1 MPPSDSDRREFPRL
15 KRSIPVRYK
24 FLSSTVRD
32 PAMERVCDGVTQ
44 NLSIG
49 GMMLNG
55 PIPRL
60 DWVKDLLIGRMDI
73 GVNLLVPGLET
84 PTKFLTKV
92 AWIEAT
98 DEEAMN
104 LHMGLRILE
113 IPSDHR
119 RVLTDFLIRETAVL

>member
-1 MPPSDSDRREFPRL
+1 MPPSESDRREYPRL
-15 KRSIPVRYK
+15 KRSIAVRYK
-24 FLSSTVRD
+24 FLSSTVKD
-32 PAMERVCDGVTQ
+32 AAMDRVCDGVTQ
-44 NLSIG
+44 NISIG
-49 GMMLNG
+49 GMMLTG

-73 GVNLLVPGLET
+73 GVNLLIPGIDV

-104 LHMGLRILE
+104 IRLGLRILE

-119 RVLTDFLIRETAVL
+119 RMLSDFLIRETAVL